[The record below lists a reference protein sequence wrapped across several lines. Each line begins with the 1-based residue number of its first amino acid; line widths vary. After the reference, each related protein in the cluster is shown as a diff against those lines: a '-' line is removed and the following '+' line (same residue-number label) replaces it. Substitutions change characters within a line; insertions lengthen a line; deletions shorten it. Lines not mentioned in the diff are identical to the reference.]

1 MLVREH
7 VMLTFVAL
15 LLAASAASAREA
27 TTVSELAMGVAPSP
41 SSELLLTMPAGAGV
55 SISTCAHGW
64 CKVTWNS
71 YSGDASE
78 RGLKLVK
85 VAAAA
90 PPVAEEGLPFQ
101 PVFPHYPYHAGHY
114 PTADSYYDLPP
125 YADISPS
132 WWRWRYFLTLRE
144 GGRYRYVPYVFT
156 RQNYRAP

>member
-7 VMLTFVAL
+7 LTLTFVAL
-15 LLAASAASAREA
+15 LFVASAASAREA
-27 TTVSELAMGVAPSP
+27 TTVSKLAMGVAPSP
-41 SSELLLTMPAGAGV
+41 SSGLLLTMSAGAGV
-55 SISTCAHGW
+55 SMGTCARGW
-64 CKVTWNS
+64 CKVTWNG
-71 YSGDASE
+71 YSGDTSS

-90 PPVAEEGLPFQ
+90 SPVQ

-125 YADISPS
+125 YVDISPS
-132 WWRWRYFLTLRE
+132 WYRWRYFLTLRE

-156 RQNYRAP
+156 RRNYRAP

>member
-1 MLVREH
+1 MLVREQLT
-7 VMLTFVAL
+7 LTFVAL
-15 LLAASAASAREA
+15 LFAASAASAREA
-27 TTVSELAMGVAPSP
+27 TTVSELAMGARD
-41 SSELLLTMPAGAGV
+41 
-55 SISTCAHGW
+55 W

-78 RGLKLVK
+78 RRLKLVK

-90 PPVAEEGLPFQ
+90 SPVAEEGLPFQ

-132 WWRWRYFLTLRE
+132 WYRWRYFLTLRE